1 MDVLSFI
8 LRVDERSATKKLRP
22 LPDFSGKRDEAV
34 IFLLRGTT
42 RFPPVHRCRAAL
54 RTP

>member
-34 IFLLRGTT
+34 DS
-42 RFPPVHRCRAAL
+42 
-54 RTP
+54 